1 MKPLQSVAMGLV
13 VIVLSAP
20 FHGYD
25 ALPDPLGWVLVALGV
40 GALPVDLTHRGNLLG
55 LAALA
60 GLVSAVLWVP
70 SVHSGLEDADPS
82 LAWSAS
88 LPQIAFTVLLCHAL
102 AALATGAGDTLATR
116 WLTFTRT
123 AAIAVGLLPVLVFG
137 AGVDSLELTSY
148 LAAGVVAVLLIWL
161 LFTYAGRPWAGATVR
176 KPSTA
181 TPPDS

>member
-25 ALPDPLGWVLVALGV
+25 ALPDPLGWVLVLVGV
-40 GALPVDLTHRGNLLG
+40 NALPAALTHRGNLLA

-60 GLVSAVLWVP
+60 GLVSAVLWIP
-70 SVHSGLEDADPS
+70 SVHTGLEDADPS
-82 LAWSAS
+82 LAWAAS

-102 AALATGAGDTLATR
+102 AALATESGDARATR
-116 WLTFTRT
+116 WLAFTRT

-148 LAAGVVAVLLIWL
+148 LAAGAVAVLLIWL
-161 LFTYAGRPWAGATVR
+161 LFTYSGRPWAGVTDR
-176 KPSTA
+176 SPSTA
-181 TPPDS
+181 RPLDS

>member
-1 MKPLQSVAMGLV
+1 MRPLQSVAMGLV

-25 ALPDPLGWVLVALGV
+25 ALPDPLGWALVLVGV
-40 GALPVDLTHRGNLLG
+40 NALPVDLTHRGNLFG
-55 LAALA
+55 LAAVA
-60 GLVSAVLWVP
+60 GLVAAVLWIP

-82 LAWSAS
+82 LAWAAS
-88 LPQIAFTVLLCHAL
+88 LPQIGFTILLCHAL
-102 AALATGAGDTLATR
+102 VALAGEAGDAKATR
-116 WLTFTRT
+116 WLAFTRT

-161 LFTYAGRPWAGATVR
+161 LFTYSGRPWAGATVR
-176 KPSTA
+176 SPSTA

>member
-13 VIVLSAP
+13 VVVLSAP

-25 ALPDPLGWVLVALGV
+25 ALPDPLGWMLVLLGV
-40 GALPVDLTHRGNLLG
+40 SALPTGLLHRGNLLA
-55 LAALA
+55 LAVLA
-60 GLVSAVLWVP
+60 GLVGAVLWIP
-70 SVHSGLEDADPS
+70 PVHSGLEDADPS
-82 LAWSAS
+82 LAWAAS

-102 AALATGAGDTLATR
+102 AKLAAEADDPRATR
-116 WLTFTRT
+116 WLAFTRT

-161 LFTYAGRPWAGATVR
+161 LFTYSGRPWASTAV
-176 KPSTA
+176 PSPSPA
-181 TPPDS
+181 TPPDP